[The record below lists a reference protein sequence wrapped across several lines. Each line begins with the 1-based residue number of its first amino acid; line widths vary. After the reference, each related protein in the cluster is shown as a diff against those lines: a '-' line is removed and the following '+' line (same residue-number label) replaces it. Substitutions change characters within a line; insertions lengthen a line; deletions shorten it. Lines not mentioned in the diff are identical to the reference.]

1 MVWKDTCNPMFVAA
15 LFTIAKTWKQPK
27 CPLTD
32 KWLKKMWYV
41 YTKEYYSAKK
51 NEIMLF
57 VAIQMN
63 LETVTLRRVSQTVR
77 PRKRIIIWYC
87 LQAEPKWHKWAYLE
101 NEQTHRLRQ
110 GTYQG
115 RRMPGEKDGGR
126 DSYGV
131 WDGHG
136 PLLYLKWVTNKDPPD
151 VTGNSAQCRVA
162 LHRRG
167 VWGRMDTCI
176 HMAESLCSAPETITR
191 LLISCTPI

>member
-1 MVWKDTCNPMFVAA
+1 M
-15 LFTIAKTWKQPK
+15 AKEDVVCIYNGILLSQKKWDNAI
-27 CPLTD
+27 CSNTD
-32 KWLKKMWYV
+32 EPRDCHTEKS
-41 YTKEYYSAKK
+41 ESD
-51 NEIMLF
+51 
-57 VAIQMN
+57 
-63 LETVTLRRVSQTVR
+63 RVR
-77 PRKRIIIWYC
+77 PRKRTIIWYC

-126 DSYGV
+126 DSSGV

-176 HMAESLCSAPETITR
+176 HMAESLCCAPETITR